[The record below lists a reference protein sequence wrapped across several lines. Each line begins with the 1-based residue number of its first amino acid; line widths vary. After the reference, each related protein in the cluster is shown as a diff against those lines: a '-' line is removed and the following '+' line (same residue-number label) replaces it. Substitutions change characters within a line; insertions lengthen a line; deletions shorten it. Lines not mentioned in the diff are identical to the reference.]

1 MNPKCYLV
9 FIFYFLLNVFKQ
21 TLIKSRNRTYD
32 LVDLSHN
39 LSVRLMYS
47 QLQKRK
53 YLLVQKISNHP
64 AVFHKKYNDSM
75 QKKLNYFY
83 EFIKNNEDRKY
94 AYRIN

>member
-1 MNPKCYLV
+1 
-9 FIFYFLLNVFKQ
+9 
-21 TLIKSRNRTYD
+21 
-32 LVDLSHN
+32 
-39 LSVRLMYS
+39 MYS